1 MGTADWIALTLIGF
15 AVFCA
20 VFYMIKSRKNGKGC
34 SGCPYS
40 GSCGKSS
47 DKICKH
53 SESKKGS

>member
-1 MGTADWIALTLIGF
+1 MGTADWIALGFIGL

-40 GSCGKSS
+40 ESCGKSS
-47 DKICKH
+47 DKTKNC